1 MIKREGFFETNSSS
15 THALCIAKGG
25 FKEPHLLLERLFER
39 YDWSTDV
46 DNEEDY
52 FPITTGIEVSSFR
65 DYEEDSYS
73 TITLRRLRDIGR
85 VFKIYSSIEAKLN
98 FIWSCLVSRCNYDMK
113 DYLYKFLR
121 YLYIDSFQYTG
132 KHLNIQYGDI
142 EFKKEPEPAKDNTY
156 NKPVNILKL
165 DEANFVLPKEL
176 KNKYM
181 VGIIGYG
188 YVPKEELM
196 TILDDEKLFW
206 NLVLGNSKIYTGSDE
221 TDLFEDLDFSN
232 YSYKLVGGS
241 DSGDSYPTN
250 IFAFNKVKPIGSYIN
265 GNYETKI
272 YEDGTRTRELLPHN
286 TFYDQGRYMQ
296 ERFALSEIDMME
308 PAFPESIDLKITN
321 YCENNCKYCYAN
333 SSKSGQHAKIH
344 DVLDVIRE
352 MKPYTEIALG
362 GGNVLD
368 YPYLVDVLHEAKDKN
383 IIVNITLKDVDYIK
397 YYDMVNEM
405 IERKL
410 IKSIGISPTNADTL
424 KEVSDLITWNHN
436 VVLHLVLGLYTV
448 EFIKAVFEMTKFD
461 KFLFLGYKTTKGKGE
476 SYYIAYK
483 DSIQKNI
490 KEFGEYFKNTYISEY
505 KSVAFD
511 NLAIDQLDLDVKN
524 FYKELYQGEDG
535 KFSFYIDF
543 VEQEYAKSSVE
554 ERKHYFLSINNAFE
568 DLKKERLYE
577 SKRG

>member
-1 MIKREGFFETNSSS
+1 MIIREGFFETNSSS

-25 FKEPHLLLERLFER
+25 FKEPHKLMEKFFER

-46 DNEEDY
+46 ISNEEY
-52 FPITTGIEVSSFR
+52 LPITSGIEVSSFR
-65 DYEEDSYS
+65 SYDEDDFRI
-73 TITLRRLRDIGR
+73 ITLRRVECIGR
-85 VFKIYSSIEAKLN
+85 VFRIYSSTEAKLN
-98 FIWSCLVSRCNYDMK
+98 FIWSCLVSRCDWDMK
-113 DYLYKFLR
+113 EYLYKFLK
-121 YLYIDSFQYTG
+121 YLYVDIFQYTG
-132 KHLNIQYGDI
+132 KHPIIQFGDV
-142 EFKKEPEPAKDNTY
+142 EFKDKPIDNKGY
-156 NKPVNILKL
+156 NSPTNIIRL

-176 KNKYM
+176 KDKYM
-181 VGIIGYG
+181 VGVQNSG
-188 YVPKEELM
+188 YVPKEELI

-206 NLVLGNSKIYTGSDE
+206 NLVLGDSKIYTGSDE
-221 TDLFEDLDFSN
+221 TDLFQDLDFSN

-241 DSGDSYPTN
+241 DSGDSYPCN
-250 IFAFNKVKPIGSYIN
+250 IFAFNKVEPIGTYIN

-272 YEDGTRTRELLPHN
+272 YEDGTRTRELVPHN
-286 TFYDQGRYMQ
+286 TFYDQGRYKQ
-296 ERFALSEIDMME
+296 EKFALNEIDMME

-321 YCENNCKYCYAN
+321 YCENGCKYCYAN
-333 SSKSGQHAKIH
+333 SNKDGKHAPIH

-368 YPYLVDVLHEAKDKN
+368 YPYLVDVLHEAKDRN
-383 IIVNITLKDVDYIK
+383 IIVNITVKDIDFIK
-397 YYDMVNEM
+397 YHEM
-405 IERKL
+405 IFEMVDREL
-410 IKSIGISPTNADTL
+410 IKSIGISPTNLETL
-424 KEVSDLITWNHN
+424 KQVSPLIEWKHN
-436 VVLHLVLGLYTV
+436 VVLHLVLGLWAV
-448 EFIKAVFEMTKFD
+448 EDIEKIFEMTKFD

-511 NLAIDQLDLDVKN
+511 NLAIDQLSLDVKN

-535 KFSFYIDF
+535 KFSFYIDL
-543 VEQEYAKSSVE
+543 VESEYAKSSVE
-554 ERKHYFLSINNAFE
+554 DRKHYFISIGNAFQ
-568 DLKKERLYE
+568 DLKKERLNE

>member
-1 MIKREGFFETNSSS
+1 MIIREGFFETNSSS

-25 FKEPHLLLERLFER
+25 FKEPHKLMEKFFER

-52 FPITTGIEVSSFR
+52 LPVTTGIEVSSFR
-65 DYEEDSYS
+65 DYEEDSYAQ
-73 TITLRRLRDIGR
+73 ITLRRLNNIGR
-85 VFKIYSSIEAKLN
+85 VFKIYSTTEAKLN
-98 FIWSCLVSRCNYDMK
+98 FIWSCLVSRCDYDMK

-121 YLYIDSFQYTG
+121 YLYVDIFQYTG
-132 KHLNIQYGDI
+132 KQPKIRFGDI
-142 EFKKEPEPAKDNTY
+142 EFKKEPEPPKDNTY
-156 NKPVNILKL
+156 DKPVNILKL

-181 VGIIGYG
+181 VGVMSYG

-241 DSGDSYPTN
+241 DRGDSYPTN
-250 IFAFNKVKPIGSYIN
+250 IFAFNKIEPIGKYIN

-308 PAFPESIDLKITN
+308 PEFPESIDLKITN
-321 YCENNCKYCYAN
+321 YCENGCKYCYAN
-333 SSKSGQHAKIH
+333 SSKSGQHAPIH

-383 IIVNITLKDVDYIK
+383 IIVNITVKDIDFIK
-397 YYDMVNEM
+397 YHEM
-405 IERKL
+405 IFEMVDREL
-410 IKSIGISPTNADTL
+410 IKSIGISPTNLETL
-424 KEVSDLITWNHN
+424 KQVSPLIEWKHN
-436 VVLHLVLGLYTV
+436 VVLHLVLGLWAV
-448 EFIKAVFEMTKFD
+448 EDIEKIFEMTKFD

-511 NLAIDQLDLDVKN
+511 NLAIDQLSLDVKN

-535 KFSFYIDF
+535 KFSFYIDL
-543 VEQEYAKSSVE
+543 VESEYAKSSVE
-554 ERKHYFLSINNAFE
+554 DRKHYFISIGNAFQ
-568 DLKKERLYE
+568 DLKKERLNE